1 MTLVC
6 LACTSTSLSEEGI
19 ESFGLKYVL
28 VGGHR
33 GVGGP
38 VQRQGCQLLLGQ
50 ESHCG
55 GASDTSERPELYW
68 GGGTVCAV
76 LVHSPYRSVSRADGW
91 GQSGLGQGH
100 IHGCPQ
106 GVTIYEKCGFAFT
119 YVALRL
125 RLLQRTGHPVS
136 VGMICLLEVGCGIT
150 CAAQP
155 LGGNICGVFPLT

>member
-1 MTLVC
+1 M
-6 LACTSTSLSEEGI
+6 SRSLSEEGI

-33 GVGGP
+33 GIGGP

-106 GVTIYEKCGFAFT
+106 VSPFMRS
-119 YVALRL
+119 VALPL
-125 RLLQRTGHPVS
+125 HTWFC
-136 VGMICLLEVGCGIT
+136 ICVYCS
-150 CAAQP
+150 AQGTLCP
-155 LGGNICGVFPLT
+155 WA